1 MNLRQAVD
9 AQHVVERAV
18 VTQEFFGFLPG
29 RVIGQRFRVGE
40 IVVGGLANAAV
51 NEGWA
56 VEERT

>member
-9 AQHVVERAV
+9 ACHVVERAR
-18 VTQEFFGFLPG
+18 VTQEFLGFLPG

-40 IVVGGLANAAV
+40 IIASGLANAAV

-56 VEERT
+56 EEIRE

>member
-1 MNLRQAVD
+1 MNLRQGVA

-18 VTQEFFGFLPG
+18 VTQEFLGFPPG

-40 IVVGGLANAAV
+40 IIAGGLANAAV

-56 VEERT
+56 VEERA